1 MTASNIMRSLA
12 VRDTRFSLLMTFL
25 IVYVTSTTSTT
36 DNSTTANNSTTE
48 TSTTEVSSVQINT
61 TGLIATTQ
69 GQNDDLIKQ
78 LQPFVI
84 MSGVALLL
92 LLLLCNFIS
101 VLQRRKYHRVIQRD
115 FLTLHA
121 LLPLFRHYDDID
133 GPRRY
138 AKGRKDPTI
147 EEYDEI
153 GMFIRGSKVECKRNS
168 SVRNSLKTPD
178 RNTVYSLQKEVLS
191 TDF

>member
-1 MTASNIMRSLA
+1 MTASNIMRSVA

-36 DNSTTANNSTTE
+36 ANISTTAE
-48 TSTTEVSSVQINT
+48 TSTTDDVEVSSVQINT

>member
-1 MTASNIMRSLA
+1 MFPHHLNWNFSDRYFLSLFH
-12 VRDTRFSLLMTFL
+12 DW
-25 IVYVTSTTSTT
+25 
-36 DNSTTANNSTTE
+36 
-48 TSTTEVSSVQINT
+48 
-61 TGLIATTQ
+61 
-69 GQNDDLIKQ
+69 
-78 LQPFVI
+78 
-84 MSGVALLL
+84 
-92 LLLLCNFIS
+92 
-101 VLQRRKYHRVIQRD
+101 RKYHRVIQRD

-191 TDF
+191 TDFWRLVQSKHWFIFFLSFIYVSLWIADLTKIDLSHFKCLYRLFIHVI

>member
-36 DNSTTANNSTTE
+36 ANNSTTAE
-48 TSTTEVSSVQINT
+48 TSTTVSSVQINT

>member
-1 MTASNIMRSLA
+1 MTTSNIMRSLA
-12 VRDTRFSLLMTFL
+12 VRDTHFSLLMTFL
-25 IVYVTSTTSTT
+25 IVYVTSETSITATATT
-36 DNSTTANNSTTE
+36 D
-48 TSTTEVSSVQINT
+48 VSSVRNT
-61 TGLIATTQ
+61 TTDLSTTTQ
-69 GQNDDLIKQ
+69 GQNDDLIEK

-84 MSGVALLL
+84 MGGVALLL

-168 SVRNSLKTPD
+168 TVRNSLKTPD

>member
-1 MTASNIMRSLA
+1 MTTSNIMRSLA
-12 VRDTRFSLLMTFL
+12 VRDTHFSLLMTFL
-25 IVYVTSTTSTT
+25 IVYVTS
-36 DNSTTANNSTTE
+36 E
-48 TSTTEVSSVQINT
+48 TSITATATTGKYGFFHSSSDVSSVRNT
-61 TGLIATTQ
+61 TTDLSTTTQ
-69 GQNDDLIKQ
+69 GQNDDLIEK

-84 MSGVALLL
+84 MGGVALLL

-168 SVRNSLKTPD
+168 TVRNSLKTPD

>member
-1 MTASNIMRSLA
+1 MFPDHLNWNFSDRYFLSLFH
-12 VRDTRFSLLMTFL
+12 DW
-25 IVYVTSTTSTT
+25 
-36 DNSTTANNSTTE
+36 
-48 TSTTEVSSVQINT
+48 
-61 TGLIATTQ
+61 
-69 GQNDDLIKQ
+69 
-78 LQPFVI
+78 
-84 MSGVALLL
+84 
-92 LLLLCNFIS
+92 
-101 VLQRRKYHRVIQRD
+101 RKYHRVIQRD

-191 TDF
+191 TDFWRLVQSKHWFIFLKVLSMFHCELQILQRSIYHILNVCTDYLYMSSKQWSQVKLQVKHRILRCQS

>member
-1 MTASNIMRSLA
+1 MTTSNIMRSLA
-12 VRDTRFSLLMTFL
+12 VRDTHFSLLMTFL
-25 IVYVTSTTSTT
+25 IVYVTSGYSTKAETSI
-36 DNSTTANNSTTE
+36 TATATTE
-48 TSTTEVSSVQINT
+48 DVSSVRNT
-61 TGLIATTQ
+61 TTDLSTTTQ
-69 GQNDDLIKQ
+69 GQNDDLIEK

-84 MSGVALLL
+84 MGGVALLL

-168 SVRNSLKTPD
+168 TVRNSLKTPD

>member
-1 MTASNIMRSLA
+1 MTASNIMRSVA

-36 DNSTTANNSTTE
+36 ANISTTE
-48 TSTTEVSSVQINT
+48 TSTTDDVEVSSVQINT